1 MTENVKFLQYEK
13 IKFLQNNIKNNISRY
28 QSESANFSDLI
39 GNENIKTSDSIE
51 IFSDLVDK
59 IKMPTENE
67 NYDVFNSI
75 LVYNSIRL
83 NPRQA
88 CYGGIWVYL
97 SHVDLKDYACARW
110 VIDENISA
118 DKKELLIKSH
128 YFVMGQRGL
137 IRDNAIARLWWMGRI
152 ASRSRKFKSDPEKA
166 LTILLYQS
174 DVRANVLERNLGMNP
189 DIFDAIVSR
198 LERDYS
204 EAQKGSK
211 KTIFERSKFRHLM
224 KSLNRIGGYR
234 MLDALAFE
242 QLQVEIE
249 QILCN
254 ST

>member
-1 MTENVKFLQYEK
+1 MNENVKFLQHAT
-13 IKFLQNNIKNNISRY
+13 IVSLQQNIKDNFSLY
-28 QSESANFSDLI
+28 QPKSANFSEI
-39 GNENIKTSDSIE
+39 SNENIKISDSIE
-51 IFSDLVDK
+51 ILPDLEDK
-59 IKMPTENE
+59 IKMPTKDENH
-67 NYDVFNSI
+67 DVFNSM

-88 CYGGIWVYL
+88 CYGGIWIYL
-97 SHVDLKDYACARW
+97 SHVDLKDYVCARW
-110 VIDENISA
+110 AIGENISA
-118 DKKELLIKSH
+118 DKKESLIKSH
-128 YFVMGQRGL
+128 YFVTGQRGL
-137 IRDNAIARLWWMGRI
+137 IRDNAIARLWWMGCI
-152 ASRSRKFKSDPEKA
+152 ASRSRQFKSNPEKA
-166 LTILLYQS
+166 LELLLYQS

-234 MLDALAFE
+234 MLDALAFK
-242 QLQVEIE
+242 QLQFEIE